1 MNTLTAWKLPSPS
14 EQTPTAPAAQG
25 RPAPQGRPGPQ
36 APSAP
41 RGPKAEVKRPA
52 DWPADGPIDLA
63 VQDLPHASA
72 STEWWYL
79 NTHVTTEDGRKL
91 SVFAAFFRIVLG
103 QHAVTKELEYA
114 HSLTWA
120 ISDSASAV
128 YSAASRVDQHAAS
141 LGIERIRSG
150 RGSKDPRLNRAML
163 EILEQD
169 EIPLPDRRFDAEV
182 TVALDRL
189 ELDFG
194 DALLTKTGD
203 GTYQLSLRDDERQI
217 ACTLSL
223 KPRKGAVRHGD
234 GGVVQ
239 AALGETMFYYFVPR
253 CQVQGTVTT
262 PGFPE
267 ASVEGSGWYDH
278 EFGSPD
284 SAAPTPA
291 LAPASAPWPS
301 APGSEASDTTG
312 ATGPGPMAWTWI
324 AVHLDDGR
332 ELTAYRM
339 VRAQGGEGGEGGEV
353 VGQRAILI
361 ARDGSARSV
370 ADLDLAVAG
379 SWRSVRSFQ
388 SYPTSIQLDVP
399 ELDLHVTVEASFA
412 DQEFLTVI
420 SKPAFWEGRCN
431 VRGHIGGAP
440 VTGTAYLERSGFEMV
455 ETLDQF
461 FGEVG
466 AEVRASVAAALPL
479 EPTRAEALAL
489 IGSPERPQYL
499 DGVDVDQLS
508 RTLFKPIRE
517 ISDRGGKS
525 WRSYAALACCDVV
538 QGDSRRFA
546 RWLAMPELM
555 HVGSLIVDD
564 VQDKSTV
571 RRGGPACHVLHGE
584 PLAINA
590 GTAAYFLLH
599 QLLMS
604 ADLPDERKLR
614 VYALYFEALRA
625 GHAGQ
630 ALDLDGLGSLMPAV
644 VASGEH
650 QGLEARV
657 RATHRLKT
665 GAPAGALARMG
676 AVAGGGS
683 DAQIEALGMFFEAL
697 GLAFQILDDVL
708 NLRGFKGD
716 LKSRGEDIVNG
727 TITLPI
733 AKAMGRLDHTQ
744 REWLWTVLQS
754 KETDSMFVLRAVRML
769 EQCGAVQAC
778 VDEAEIMVEEAWRQ
792 AAPLFKPSLTKVM
805 LRAFGWYVLERHY

>member
-14 EQTPTAPAAQG
+14 EQIPTAVPAQG
-25 RPAPQGRPGPQ
+25 RPASHGP
-36 APSAP
+36 A
-41 RGPKAEVKRPA
+41 KRPA
-52 DWPADGPIDLA
+52 DWPASGPIDLA

-79 NTHVTTEDGRKL
+79 NSHVNTEDGRRL
-91 SVFAAFFRIVLG
+91 SVFAAFFRIVRG
-103 QHAVTKELEYA
+103 QDPVTKELEYA

-120 ISDSASAV
+120 VSDSASAM
-128 YSAASRVDQHAAS
+128 YTAASRVDQHAAS
-141 LGIERIRSG
+141 MGIERIRSG

-163 EILEQD
+163 EVLEQN
-169 EIPLPDRRFDAEV
+169 EIPLPDRRFDGDV

-194 DALLTKTGD
+194 DALLTKTAD

-223 KPRKGAVRHGD
+223 KPRKGAVRHGVD
-234 GGVVQ
+234 GVVQ
-239 AALGETMFYYFVPR
+239 AAEGETMFYYFVPR

-267 ASVEGSGWYDH
+267 ISVEGSGWYDH
-278 EFGSPD
+278 EFG
-284 SAAPTPA
+284 
-291 LAPASAPWPS
+291 APAGAG
-301 APGSEASDTTG
+301 AGEADASD
-312 ATGPGPMAWTWI
+312 ATDPAVPSDPRANAMAWTWV
-324 AVHLDDGR
+324 AVHLNDGR

-339 VRAQGGEGGEGGEV
+339 VRAATGEV

-361 ARDGSARSV
+361 GKDGGSRSV
-370 ADLDLAVAG
+370 GELELAVKG

-388 SYPTSIQLDVP
+388 SYPTSIELQVP

-412 DQEFLTVI
+412 DQEFLTVL
-420 SKPAFWEGRCN
+420 SKPAFWEGRCE
-431 VRGHIGGAP
+431 VRGRIGVQP
-440 VTGTAYLERSGFEMV
+440 VRGTAYLERSGFEMV
-455 ETLDQF
+455 DTLDEF

-479 EPTRAEALAL
+479 DPTPAEALEL

-499 DGVDVDQLS
+499 DGVDVEQLA

-546 RWLAMPELM
+546 KWLAMPELM

-564 VQDKSTV
+564 VQDKSTI
-571 RRGGPACHVLHGE
+571 RRGGPACHVVHGDA
-584 PLAINA
+584 LAINA

-604 ADLPDERKLR
+604 ADLPDDRKLK
-614 VYALYFEALRA
+614 VYAFYFEALRA

-630 ALDLDGLGSLMPAV
+630 ALDLDGLGRLMPGV
-644 VASGEH
+644 VETGEH
-650 QGLEARV
+650 QVLESRV
-657 RATHRLKT
+657 RACHRLKT

-676 AVAGGGS
+676 AVAGGGT
-683 DAQIEALGMFFEAL
+683 DAQVDALGEFFEAL

-733 AKAMGRLDHTQ
+733 AKAMGRLDHKQ

-754 KETDSMFVLRAVRML
+754 KGTDSMFVMRAVRLL
-769 EQCGAVQAC
+769 EQCGAIQAC
-778 VDEAEIMVEEAWRQ
+778 VDEAEVMVEDAWKK